1 MSESPMVKCMDCS
14 APAMLELDRLP
25 GKKSNKWVHR
35 HCWPCAVASYLA
47 TPAQL
52 VVAALEGVPPEVEDG
67 GKE

>member
-1 MSESPMVKCMDCS
+1 MSESPVVKCMDCS
-14 APAMLELDRLP
+14 SRAMLDRIP

-35 HCWPCAVASYLA
+35 HCWPCAVAFYVA

-52 VVAALEGVPPEVEDG
+52 AVATLIGVPLGVEDG

>member
-14 APAMLELDRLP
+14 APAMLDRIP

-35 HCWPCAVASYLA
+35 HCRPCAVVFYLA

-52 VVAALEGVPPEVEDG
+52 VVAALEGVPLEVEDG